1 MQVRLSK
8 SFCNTCIQQCEPINP
23 YFRVRAAFFD
33 HTVRGALSP
42 PHTSRRWDR
51 QLRDMPETEI

>member
-1 MQVRLSK
+1 M
-8 SFCNTCIQQCEPINP
+8 CIILTASDP
-23 YFRVRAAFFD
+23 YTLNLVFFHFRVRAALFH

-51 QLRDMPETEI
+51 QLRDKPETEIRGLR